1 MISTTRT
8 SPRTTA
14 RRTMSEALDWTD
26 DEAVEIDEPIDTEDS
41 DLSLDGDEPI
51 DTEST
56 HDRISFVVRMHGKLL
71 PLAQLKVK
79 MAEAYIRELKLEQR
93 ELLQRL
99 DEVETEMH
107 KLGLDPQKTNPT
119 PRTKN
124 PKEETMKIKHTV
136 QGPVPAT
143 PRTPVRTPA
152 MAKATPKTPVKT
164 LVKAKA
170 TVKATPKTQIAT
182 PARTPARTASKA
194 TAKAKVSQSTAL
206 NDWHTLTQEEIAD
219 NIEVI
224 GELLYL
230 DADSPSGYGRR
241 DGKPFTTRAGSTY
254 RTLLKDVHGFVKSNS
269 LDAHLKANRADRSLF
284 KATAKA
290 TKRRNTRD

>member
-1 MISTTRT
+1 MSTT
-8 SPRTTA
+8 RTTA

-107 KLGLDPQKTNPT
+107 KLGLDPEKTNPT
-119 PRTKN
+119 PKTQQ
-124 PKEETMKIKHTV
+124 KEETMRIKHTV

-143 PRTPVRTPA
+143 HRTPV
-152 MAKATPKTPVKT
+152 MVKTPVKATVRTPVMATPKT

-170 TVKATPKTQIAT
+170 LNSKIQAIMAK
-182 PARTPARTASKA
+182 TPARTASKA

-206 NDWHTLTQEEIAD
+206 NDWHTLTQDEIDD

-224 GELLYL
+224 GELLFL
-230 DADSPSGYGRR
+230 DVDSPSGYGRR
-241 DGKPFTTRAGSTY
+241 DGKPFATRAGSTY
-254 RTLLKDVHGFVKSNS
+254 RTLLKPVHGFVKSNS
-269 LDAHLKANRADRSLF
+269 LDAHLKANKADRALF
-284 KATAKA
+284 KA
-290 TKRRNTRD
+290 TKRRSNTRD